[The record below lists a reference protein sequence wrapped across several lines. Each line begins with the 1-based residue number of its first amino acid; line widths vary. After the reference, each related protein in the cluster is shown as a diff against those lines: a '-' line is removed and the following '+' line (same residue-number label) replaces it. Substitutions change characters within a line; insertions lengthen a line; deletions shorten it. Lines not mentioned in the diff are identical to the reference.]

1 MNSEAKVTEE
11 EIETVMNA
19 LVGIPTVTTAKFAN
33 KVEKILRKYKG
44 SDDNE

>member
-1 MNSEAKVTEE
+1 MNSGVKVTEE

-19 LVGIPTVTTAKFAN
+19 LAGIPTVTTAEFAN
-33 KVEKILRKYKG
+33 KVEKILRKYKD